1 MPSVIWRKTVQIY
14 DISMT
19 FWQIGSNGFA
29 VIHSSFLNNIGQSCR
44 LCLQFVWQ
52 LSRRQMSVGVLGSP
66 ERNFVDIGQART
78 KIALANA

>member
-14 DISMT
+14 NISMT

-66 ERNFVDIGQART
+66 ETYFVDT
-78 KIALANA
+78 